1 MITRLRS
8 AEVFFIKGVKMLR
21 FSDGEEFDTSGEAR
35 IIRRSDGMY
44 VCGKGALIPVKNED
58 EALLVIERLDSK

>member
-1 MITRLRS
+1 
-8 AEVFFIKGVKMLR
+8 MLR

-44 VCGKGALIPVKNED
+44 VCGKGMLVPVKNEN
-58 EALLVIERLDSK
+58 EALLVIERLENKWTDKQ